1 MQRGN
6 LGGVF
11 CRQRDGLCAVQ
22 VPISV
27 GIQSDKC
34 RALDN
39 GTHENVKNVMA
50 HMTLPHSK
58 LSPCLS
64 CPT

>member
-1 MQRGN
+1 MQG
-6 LGGVF
+6 GEIEGVF
-11 CRQRDGLCAVQ
+11 CLQRDGLCAVQ
-22 VPISV
+22 VSISV
-27 GIQSDKC
+27 GIQCAKC
-34 RALDN
+34 RARDN